1 MDKKLVTHHYHRSML
16 SRELI
21 LILSNLTFIHMP
33 NIRAQSCLIII
44 TFISGTYLRAIYQL
58 ITALKDLVGLIV
70 SYIHIIT
77 NIIKMHLKIMSINTN
92 KLKIMNNTLPLITTV
107 NSTHLIIMDTITM
120 MCLINLN
127 NMDKANLMN
136 KANLMKKSNL
146 MLLNIINIWVKIIIV
161 IILDI
166 WDNIQIDI

>member
-1 MDKKLVTHHYHRSML
+1 
-16 SRELI
+16 
-21 LILSNLTFIHMP
+21 
-33 NIRAQSCLIII
+33 
-44 TFISGTYLRAIYQL
+44 
-58 ITALKDLVGLIV
+58 
-70 SYIHIIT
+70 
-77 NIIKMHLKIMSINTN
+77 MSINTN

>member
-1 MDKKLVTHHYHRSML
+1 ML
-16 SRELI
+16 
-21 LILSNLTFIHMP
+21 
-33 NIRAQSCLIII
+33 
-44 TFISGTYLRAIYQL
+44 
-58 ITALKDLVGLIV
+58 
-70 SYIHIIT
+70 
-77 NIIKMHLKIMSINTN
+77 LKIMSININ
-92 KLKIMNNTLPLITTV
+92 KLKIMDNTLPLITTV

-120 MCLINLN
+120 ICLINHN

-136 KANLMKKSNL
+136 KANL